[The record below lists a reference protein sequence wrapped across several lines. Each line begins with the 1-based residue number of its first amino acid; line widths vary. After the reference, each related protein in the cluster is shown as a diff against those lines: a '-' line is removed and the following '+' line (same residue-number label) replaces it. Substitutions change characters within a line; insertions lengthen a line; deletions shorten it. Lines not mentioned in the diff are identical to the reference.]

1 MLKTLYLKNFAI
13 IDELTINFEE
23 NFTVI
28 TGETGAG
35 KSIIANA
42 LLIISGAKPDIS
54 YIKDKNQKAI
64 IEAFFSN
71 LNQQTNNILKQNEIE
86 INDDIILRREI
97 LPSGNTRQYIND
109 TVITVQFLKEFSQL
123 LLDIHSQ
130 HHNILLKQHE
140 FQLQVVDSWAK
151 LSEKLTTY
159 KVHFIEYKNLSKR
172 LKEIKEKYETNKKQ
186 IEFLKFQ
193 QKEFENITLT
203 EEEFQELEAEFHSF
217 QHTEEILEK
226 LNLSYT
232 SLILSENSI
241 INQLKTIIKT
251 LQSLE
256 SKYSKA
262 KPWEERMSSAYNDL
276 KDIAEEIINNVNSI
290 QADPEK
296 IYRIQLQINNV
307 YKLLHKYKLTN
318 YKDLLILKNEV
329 NNQLLNIDSAEE
341 DILKL
346 EKECKEKYIEATK
359 LAEQLH
365 EERIKS
371 TSTLQNEIIK
381 KLHLLGMPNAQ
392 FIINAEKNNDLD
404 ENGITKINF
413 LFSANLKIQP
423 QPLDKI
429 ASGGE
434 ISRLL
439 LSLKCILSTEN
450 GYQTIL
456 LDEAD
461 TGISGE
467 IAYKAGLLMKELAK
481 NKQVIAITHLPQVAA
496 CGKYHKKIEKIIK
509 NQNTAVNVIDLSY
522 EDRIL
527 EIARLLSS
535 DKITPSAIEQAKFL
549 LTN

>member
-509 NQNTAVNVIDLSY
+509 NQNTAVNVIDLTY